1 MPYVDYE
8 YYKALYSTAIPEED
22 FNRLSWDACK
32 LADNATTGID
42 GMKKLRTAFPTDEDD
57 AEAVKRCIC
66 KLIDTAYR
74 LEQAEAAAREAQ
86 GYIQRS
92 DGTVVKKTVTSV
104 TAGAESIS
112 YATGGSAET
121 AFSKAPDAKGNT
133 GYVFIRRTRC
143 KRSEPA
149 IYGGVPFQEVTGCI
163 LTWLHC
169 FASAEKCGIRPCFE
183 MWN

>member
-1 MPYVDYE
+1 MPYVDYK

-42 GMKKLRTAFPTDEDD
+42 GVKKLRTAFPTDEDD

-121 AFSKAPDAKGNT
+121 AFSKALSDETEKDRMLKRIVEKYLSGVPDANGVNLLYM
-133 GYVFIRRTRC
+133 GEYPSGRWWNVF
-143 KRSEPA
+143 
-149 IYGGVPFQEVTGCI
+149 
-163 LTWLHC
+163 
-169 FASAEKCGIRPCFE
+169 
-183 MWN
+183 